1 MDDKKS
7 FSIIIPAH
15 KDEKDFS
22 LLKKLNEKFSEAEI
36 ILALDA
42 DNELTIET
50 LSEINLHIKKLIKV
64 PSSTRGKSLNAGA
77 LVSTKEYLWFLHI
90 DSNIDDI
97 GLEDL
102 EKVKHNQLN
111 YFKLAFDKKLN
122 QINAAGANFRSN
134 NFDLPF
140 GDQSF
145 LIKKDLFNLIGR
157 FDETLKE
164 GEDHKF
170 VWNAKSLGVEIKEIS
185 KHIVS
190 SARKYENNSF
200 WQTIKTLFK
209 TVTQAKEFKQN
220 RVKNIFC
227 FFMKDPFSKDSKTR
241 LRRTL
246 NNNQLVDDFN
256 MHCLKIVKANIDEIN
271 NDDENKV
278 VIINNSPNTNY
289 LEKLGLDH
297 FSRVDLNFDDVG
309 KSMQATYDLCSEFTD
324 NIVLVGS
331 DIPELV
337 TQHLNVAVKEL
348 KNYDSFFIPTNDN
361 GFCCFS
367 TKLKTLSHFFTR
379 INYKSENVIDE
390 LTKNLYNYKKSDD
403 TLIDVDTLNDLQNMY
418 SNLANIKTINKYQ
431 KELIN
436 FIDKRKYS

>member
-1 MDDKKS
+1 MNKKK
-7 FSIIIPAH
+7 FSIIIPVS
-15 KDEKDFS
+15 KNERDFS
-22 LLKKLNEKFSEAEI
+22 LIKNIKSRFYDYEI
-36 ILALDA
+36 ILCIDDQNNLS
-42 DNELTIET
+42 EET
-50 LSEINLHIKKLIKV
+50 LSEINNNANKIIKIDN
-64 PSSTRGKSLNAGA
+64 STRGKSLNAGA
-77 LVSTKEYLWFLHI
+77 LRAENDYLWFLHI
-90 DSNIDDI
+90 DSKIDNIAADD
-97 GLEDL
+97 LDKL
-102 EKVKHNQLN
+102 KDNQLG
-111 YFKLAFDKKLN
+111 YFKLSFDSKIN
-122 QINAAGANFRSN
+122 QINASGANFRSK

-145 LIKKDLFNLIGR
+145 LIKKNLFNLIGR

-170 VWNAKSLGVEIKEIS
+170 VWDAKSLGVEIKEIS

-256 MHCLKIVKANIDEIN
+256 MYCLKIVKANIDEIN
-271 NDDENKV
+271 DDDENKV

-297 FSRVDLNFDDVG
+297 LSIIDLNFDDVG
-309 KSMQATYDLCSEFTD
+309 KSMQVTYDLCSEFTD

-337 TQHLNVAVKEL
+337 TQHLNMAVKEL

-367 TKLKTLSHFFTR
+367 TKLKTLSHFFIR
-379 INYKSENVIDE
+379 INYKSEHVIDE

-418 SNLANIKTINKYQ
+418 SNLTNNKTINKYQ

>member
-1 MDDKKS
+1 MNDKKN

-15 KDEKDFS
+15 KSEKDFS
-22 LLKKLNEKFSEAEI
+22 LLKKLKSKFPNTEI
-36 ILALDA
+36 ILSIDSE
-42 DNELTIET
+42 NELSLDQ
-50 LSEINLHIKKLIKV
+50 LSEINLNVKKMVKV
-64 PSSTRGKSLNAGA
+64 ANSTRGKSLNAGA
-77 LVSTKEYLWFLHI
+77 AMANNDYLWFLHI
-90 DSNIDDI
+90 DSNIDNI
-97 GLEDL
+97 ILSDL
-102 EKVKHNQLN
+102 EKAKPNQLN
-111 YFKLAFDKKLN
+111 YFKLAFDRKENQLN
-122 QINAAGANFRSN
+122 ANGANFRSK

-145 LIKKDLFNLIGR
+145 LIKKDLFNLIGK

-209 TVTQAKEFKQN
+209 TVTQAKDFKQN
-220 RVKNIFC
+220 RIKNIFC
-227 FFMKDPFSKDSKTR
+227 FFMKDPFSRDSKTR

-256 MHCLKIVKANIDEIN
+256 MHCLKIIKANIDEIN
-271 NDDENKV
+271 SKDENKI

-289 LEKLGLDH
+289 LEKLELDH
-297 FSRVDLNFDDVG
+297 HSIINLNFEDVG
-309 KSMQATYDLCSEFTD
+309 QSMQATYDLCSEFTD

-337 TQHLNVAVKEL
+337 TQNLNDAIREL
-348 KNYDSFFIPTNDN
+348 KHYDSFFIPTNDN

-367 TKLKTLSHFFTR
+367 TKLKTLGHFFSR

-390 LTKNLYNYKKSDD
+390 LTKNLYNFKKSDYN
-403 TLIDVDTLNDLQNMY
+403 LIDVDTLNDLQNMY
-418 SNLANIKTINKYQ
+418 GNLSKSKTINKYQ
-431 KELIN
+431 RELIN

>member
-1 MDDKKS
+1 MSKKK
-7 FSIIIPAH
+7 FSIIIPVS
-15 KDEKDFS
+15 KNERDFS
-22 LLKKLNEKFSEAEI
+22 LIKNIKSRFYDYEI
-36 ILALDA
+36 ILCIDDQNNLS
-42 DNELTIET
+42 EET
-50 LSEINLHIKKLIKV
+50 LSEINNNANKIIKIDN
-64 PSSTRGKSLNAGA
+64 STRGKSLNAGA
-77 LVSTKEYLWFLHI
+77 LRAENNYLWFLHI
-90 DSNIDDI
+90 DSKIDNIAADD
-97 GLEDL
+97 LDKL
-102 EKVKHNQLN
+102 KDNQLG
-111 YFKLAFDKKLN
+111 YFKLSFDSKIN
-122 QINAAGANFRSN
+122 QINASGANFRSK

-145 LIKKDLFNLIGR
+145 LIKKNLFNLIGR

-170 VWNAKSLGVEIKEIS
+170 VWDAKSLGVEIKEIS

-190 SARKYENNSF
+190 SARKYENKSF

-209 TVTQAKEFKQN
+209 TATQAKEFKQN
-220 RVKNIFC
+220 RIKNIFC

-246 NNNQLVDDFN
+246 NNTQLVDTFN
-256 MHCLKIVKANIDEIN
+256 LHCLKIVKANIDEVN
-271 NDDENKV
+271 ANDENKI
-278 VIINNSPNTNY
+278 VIINNSSNADY
-289 LEKLGLDH
+289 LETLGLNQY
-297 FSRVDLNFDDVG
+297 SIINLNFDDVG

-337 TQHLNVAVKEL
+337 TQHLNLAVKEL

-367 TKLKTLSHFFTR
+367 TKLKTLNHFFTR
-379 INYKSENVIDE
+379 INYKSENVLDE

-418 SNLANIKTINKYQ
+418 SNLANNKTINKYQ